1 MFSLDVERTYNLRR
15 FLSGRSRSLLQEIDN
30 QLFSVNSPNELYSK
44 ETIDDLYSRVPY
56 PFRPS
61 YSEQPENPGESSLPP
76 KDPLNADDG
85 QFNSSISPDTSVLQS
100 PRIAE
105 DGGRPADGSDNGMG
119 KGLLSGGELEADMV
133 VEVETKRNAREE
145 AEGDDRERI
154 KNNKT
159 DLWGSAADWIDPG
172 GKWTEMLFQEEL
184 LLCGRRNLH
193 LRAWRIS
200 PKHQDVCI

>member
-1 MFSLDVERTYNLRR
+1 MLRNAVPFSQKQAQTGTFVMVLALSFALIVIPNLSPLFSLNESAKQLEHKSVGP
-15 FLSGRSRSLLQEIDN
+15 GRSRSLLQEIDN

-100 PRIAE
+100 PKIAE

-159 DLWGSAADWIDPG
+159 DL
-172 GKWTEMLFQEEL
+172 
-184 LLCGRRNLH
+184 
-193 LRAWRIS
+193 
-200 PKHQDVCI
+200 